1 MPDPLPTGPGERS
14 DLVAVVTAC
23 PVPLV
28 AVSPEGRVV
37 AASRSAC
44 ELLGEE
50 SIDERS
56 AADFAVDL
64 ERAASFVS
72 RVISSGSSTEAG
84 FELRHA
90 EGHVVSVALT
100 VTTLM
105 GAAGRTLAFLVGA
118 QDTSAIERR
127 MLETNSERMRLVLE
141 ASGFGLWDWNIPT
154 DEAVVDE
161 RFCEMLGYRRED
173 LGRSESAMW
182 DQLTHPDDLVREN
195 ELTRAHL
202 AGELPHYDMELRLR
216 HADGH
221 WLWVRDRGRVVE
233 RSDDGRPLRMSGTIE
248 DITQARKDAALRAE
262 HEELLAVVL
271 DNSPDPTVRF
281 DRDLRMDYV
290 NHRVVRTTGLPE
302 EAWIGQRFA
311 DMGFPED
318 STLMWI
324 ENAERVFQTGERVRF
339 EFRADLPQ
347 GTSWGEAS
355 MAPQH
360 GPDGEVA
367 HVVATIRDVTRR
379 RWAEDE
385 LLRLATHDPL
395 TGLANRSAVADE
407 VSRALRADHR
417 LGAATAVLLID
428 LDRFKNVNDSLGHGT
443 GDDLL
448 IAAAARMRECARPGD
463 LVARTGGDEFVVV
476 MRSISGVSEAVE
488 VANRLVEAFREPFVL
503 HGRALYTTASVGVAT
518 ATEPGSDIVR
528 EADTAMYVAKAEGRD
543 RAVVFSE
550 ALRGMVGARLSLE
563 TELRQAVDRDEIQ
576 VWFQPEV
583 DLSTGEILAMEALA
597 RWPDAH
603 GVTRGAEHFLD
614 IAEDTGLIVTIG
626 STVLERSCR
635 AASEWRGTGRSVPV
649 RVNISARQLSEP
661 GLVDTVIAA
670 MARSELPPRLLSLE
684 ITESALISS
693 TTQALSTINS
703 LRALGIP
710 VWLDDFGTRYAS
722 LTYLRDFPV
731 DGLKIDRSF
740 VVGIEHSPQDRA
752 LVAGIISLARHLGV
766 GVTAEGVETSG
777 QAAILRDL
785 ECPSAQGFLFAE
797 ALSPAAAA
805 EAIREQRG

>member
-1 MPDPLPTGPGERS
+1 M
-14 DLVAVVTAC
+14 LVESC
-23 PVPLV
+23 PIPLV
-28 AVSPEGRVV
+28 AVSPDGIVLTASASANDLLG
-37 AASRSAC
+37 AAS
-44 ELLGEE
+44 L
-50 SIDERS
+50 
-56 AADFAVDL
+56 
-64 ERAASFVS
+64 
-72 RVISSGSSTEAG
+72 SGSSIAELVVDVDRAATFLLKVLESG
-84 FELRHA
+84 SERDLFFELRHTA
-90 EGHVVSVALT
+90 GHKVPVTLAASALT
-100 VTTLM
+100 
-105 GAAGRTLAFLVGA
+105 AADGGLLAILVGA
-118 QDTSAIERR
+118 QDTSEVERR

-141 ASGFGLWDWNIPT
+141 ASGFGLWDWNIAT
-154 DEAVVDE
+154 DEAVIDD
-161 RFCEMLGYRRED
+161 RFCEMVGHQRED

-182 DQLTHPDDLVREN
+182 DRLTHPDDLIAEN
-195 ELTRAHL
+195 EMTRAHL
-202 AGELPHYDMELRLR
+202 AGDIDHYDMELRLR

-221 WLWVRDRGRVVE
+221 WVWVRDRGRVVE
-233 RSDDGRPLRMSGTIE
+233 WSADGKPLRMTGTIE
-248 DITQARKDAALRAE
+248 DISEARKDAALRAE
-262 HEELLAVVL
+262 NEELLRVVL

-281 DRDLRMDYV
+281 DQDMRIDYV
-290 NHRVVRTTGLPE
+290 NHRVVRTTDLPE
-302 EAWIGQRFA
+302 DAWIGQRFS

-318 STLMWI
+318 ATQLWI
-324 ENAERVFQTGERVRF
+324 ENAKRVFETGERVRF

-360 GPDGEVA
+360 GLGGQVVS
-367 HVVATIRDVTRR
+367 VVATIRDVTRR
-379 RWAEDE
+379 RWAEEE

-407 VSRALRADHR
+407 VARALQADAR
-417 LGAATAVLLID
+417 VGTTTAVLLID

-448 IAAAARMRECARPGD
+448 VAAAERMRGCARAGD
-463 LVARTGGDEFVVV
+463 LVARTGGDEFVMV
-476 MRSISGVSEAVE
+476 MRSIRAIDEAVE
-488 VANRLVEAFREPFVL
+488 VAQRLVHAFREPFSL
-503 HGRALYTTASVGVAT
+503 HGRALYTTASVGIAT
-518 ATEPGSDIVR
+518 ATGPGDDVVR

-550 ALRGMVGARLSLE
+550 SLRGIVGARLSLE

-583 DLSTGEILAMEALA
+583 DLGTGEILAMEALA

-603 GVTRGAEHFLD
+603 GITRGADHFLD
-614 IAEDTGLIVTIG
+614 VAEDTGLIVAIG
-626 STVLERSCR
+626 RTVLDRSCR
-635 AASEWRGTGRSVPV
+635 AASEWRGKGRDVPV

-661 GLVDTVIAA
+661 GLVDTVSGA
-670 MARSELPPRLLSLE
+670 MAQAALPPRLLSLE

-693 TTQALSTINS
+693 TTQALATINS

-740 VVGIEHSPQDRA
+740 VTGIEHSAQDRA

-766 GVTAEGVETSG
+766 GVTAEGVETAG

-805 EAIREQRG
+805 EAIRVQRG